1 MTTMKQMMLPLPEFK
16 SEEEAL
22 DWWET
27 KFAAGCASMK
37 VQVDA
42 ASLVE
47 QLVGSLRSI
56 RNAAGAQSLTLVEA
70 ARISGYSTDH
80 LGRLIRNGQL
90 TNVGRKHAPR
100 VLERDLPKRVTR
112 AAPGAYNSVS
122 DARSLRSRR

>member
-1 MTTMKQMMLPLPEFK
+1 MKQMMLPLPEFRT
-16 SEEEAL
+16 EEEAL

-27 KFAAGCASMK
+27 KFAAGCASMN

-47 QLVGSLRSI
+47 QLIASLRLV
-56 RNAAGAQSLTLVEA
+56 RNAAGARSLTLVEA
-70 ARISGYSTDH
+70 ARVSGYSTDH
-80 LGRLIRNGQL
+80 LGRLIRNGHL

-100 VLERDLPKRVTR
+100 VLERDLPKRLTR
-112 AAPGAYNSVS
+112 TVRAVYNTAS